1 LRLRKG
7 VRVIKKLLIK
17 ERVKGLKIKV
27 REKEKKKKIWEK
39 LEVLLKKFK
48 SFRISNYFYLVL
60 IFLKF

>member
-1 LRLRKG
+1 MRLRKG

>member
-1 LRLRKG
+1 
-7 VRVIKKLLIK
+7 VIKKLLIK